1 VRANRHFFSPAF
13 AVINSVKLGVNIVDL
28 EKILATITPEVY
40 ANLQR
45 AIELGKW
52 ADGQKLTVEQKE
64 LCMQA
69 IIAYGEQNLAEEE
82 RTGFVNMSDEK
93 KSKRDNEMN
102 DIQTLDLK

>member
-1 VRANRHFFSPAF
+1 M
-13 AVINSVKLGVNIVDL
+13 DL

-52 ADGQKLTVEQKE
+52 ADGKVLTVEQKE

-69 IIAYGEQNLAEEE
+69 IIAYGEKNLIEED
-82 RTGFVNMSDEK
+82 RTGFVNMSEK
-93 KSKRDNEMN
+93 KKQQRDSKLSDT
-102 DIQTLDLK
+102 QTLDFK